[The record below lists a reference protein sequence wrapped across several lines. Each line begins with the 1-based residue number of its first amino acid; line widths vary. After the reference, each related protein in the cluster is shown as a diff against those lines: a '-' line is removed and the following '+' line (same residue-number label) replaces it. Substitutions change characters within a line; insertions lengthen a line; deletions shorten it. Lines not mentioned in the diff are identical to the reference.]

1 MLPAGVLSGGE
12 QQMLTLAPVLVDP
25 PALLVADEPSLGLAP
40 QIVEQVFGMFKE
52 LRDKGV
58 TLVLVEE
65 KVRDV
70 LPVADELIS
79 KIVERCREKV
89 ASFRQNETF
98 SSQAVTIISMT
109 ATIVRHFS
117 TF

>member
-70 LPVADELIS
+70 LPVADELI
-79 KIVERCREKV
+79 IFELGRVVWAGRPNDGDDERLVSAYLGIAESV
-89 ASFRQNETF
+89 
-98 SSQAVTIISMT
+98 
-109 ATIVRHFS
+109 
-117 TF
+117 